1 MANIKFS
8 QFTEKTTLGTVDFLV
23 GYTGAENVQI
33 SPTNLLSTFVSG
45 SGTNG
50 QVAYFDP
57 SNNLTGE
64 NAFFWD
70 YTNKR
75 LGIGTNIPNYK
86 VHIKDNSVTT
96 GSKTL
101 LQLQSDPINNGGSL
115 NLDFRVSSANT
126 DDRYVARI
134 SGMREGNGA
143 LSQLQFWTES
153 SGLYQRM
160 TITSA
165 GNVGIGTNTPSST
178 LQISGTL
185 DATGISQLGSGGS
198 NVYLTSS
205 SAGNVGIGTSAP
217 GYKLDIYGDAVSGI
231 VRVKNVANGRDTF
244 RSENA
249 AGTRT
254 LNFGNDGSGHGLL
267 LIRNSSGT
275 VNNYITGSGDSYFN
289 GGNVGIGT
297 AFPTGKLEIQNE
309 QVTTQFDRDCFLR
322 LHPSATTD
330 AGGFTN
336 MFFGTSTVN
345 NYGVAIGGLRAGT
358 GDGEPSFSIR
368 MLDDAITGTEV
379 LRIDNPGNA
388 TFAGTV
394 SATRFQGT
402 TYPYNTTVGH
412 TANATTTYIEA
423 GSSSKTSIE
432 LSGGDANSNIKFITP
447 NASNVETLALTIDT
461 SQNATF
467 TGNVDLADNKKLQL
481 GASQDLKL
489 YHDGSHSIIQ
499 DSGTGVLKIITSGV
513 TFQNAGATAN
523 TLVLDSSGN
532 ATFAGDV
539 IMSKNAGPT
548 LNMNTNSAGNTSKI
562 LLHEGTTASPQ
573 NGASIRYDGSA
584 NAFKIGVGTSVD
596 TTRLTIDRDTGLTTF
611 TGTVLLQGDGG
622 NAQKY
627 LAIYNEGTATHDDVV
642 LGFKTHGSRQYS
654 IGIDRSTTNFT
665 LSNLYASVSSGVLLS
680 VDNSGNAIFTGD
692 IQVGGWVKGV
702 NATNTLY
709 SATSLGTYLQSPT
722 NSGTGSNI
730 YFRNTSGTVFQTFSQ
745 VAGGTSTFAGNITVS
760 TASATLNLLSETNG
774 NSTINFAD
782 PADNNVGQ
790 IIYRHNGNS
799 MAFDTNDVER
809 MRIDSSGNASIGSTT
824 NAGYRL
830 KVEGTGT
837 VQLNNRTGSDG
848 AIFAASKD
856 GAIVGSITVTSSAT
870 AFNTSSDYRLKED
883 LQDFAGLDM
892 VSKISVYDFKW
903 KADESRSY
911 GVMAHELQEVLP
923 QAVTEEKD
931 AEEMQGVDYSKIV
944 PLLVKSI
951 QELKSEIE
959 ELKSK

>member
-379 LRIDNPGNA
+379 LRIDNPGN
-388 TFAGTV
+388 
-394 SATRFQGT
+394 
-402 TYPYNTTVGH
+402 
-412 TANATTTYIEA
+412 
-423 GSSSKTSIE
+423 
-432 LSGGDANSNIKFITP
+432 
-447 NASNVETLALTIDT
+447 
-461 SQNATF
+461 
-467 TGNVDLADNKKLQL
+467 
-481 GASQDLKL
+481 
-489 YHDGSHSIIQ
+489 IQ
-499 DSGTGVLKIITSGV
+499 
-513 TFQNAGATAN
+513 
-523 TLVLDSSGN
+523 
-532 ATFAGDV
+532 
-539 IMSKNAGPT
+539 
-548 LNMNTNSAGNTSKI
+548 
-562 LLHEGTTASPQ
+562 
-573 NGASIRYDGSA
+573 
-584 NAFKIGVGTSVD
+584 
-596 TTRLTIDRDTGLTTF
+596 
-611 TGTVLLQGDGG
+611 LLQ
-622 NAQKY
+622 
-627 LAIYNEGTATHDDVV
+627 E
-642 LGFKTHGSRQYS
+642 
-654 IGIDRSTTNFT
+654 
-665 LSNLYASVSSGVLLS
+665 LY
-680 VDNSGNAIFTGD
+680 
-692 IQVGGWVKGV
+692 Q
-702 NATNTLY
+702 
-709 SATSLGTYLQSPT
+709 
-722 NSGTGSNI
+722 
-730 YFRNTSGTVFQTFSQ
+730 
-745 VAGGTSTFAGNITVS
+745 
-760 TASATLNLLSETNG
+760 
-774 NSTINFAD
+774 
-782 PADNNVGQ
+782 
-790 IIYRHNGNS
+790 
-799 MAFDTNDVER
+799 
-809 MRIDSSGNASIGSTT
+809 
-824 NAGYRL
+824 
-830 KVEGTGT
+830 
-837 VQLNNRTGSDG
+837 
-848 AIFAASKD
+848 
-856 GAIVGSITVTSSAT
+856 
-870 AFNTSSDYRLKED
+870 
-883 LQDFAGLDM
+883 LQDF
-892 VSKISVYDFKW
+892 K
-903 KADESRSY
+903 
-911 GVMAHELQEVLP
+911 ELHILTTRQLVIQL
-923 QAVTEEKD
+923 
-931 AEEMQGVDYSKIV
+931 MQQQLI
-944 PLLVKSI
+944 
-951 QELKSEIE
+951 
-959 ELKSK
+959 